1 MTTGHGDGDGV
12 AHTHA
17 TRTALVV
24 VTTNPADTA
33 DVIAWLGPHL
43 FPDDVAIVSGFYAGI
58 AALTAGL
65 RAVVIDIGTPDGRD
79 TWRLAEFRHR
89 GGDVAY
95 VVVADAS
102 FLPQLSGALDTD
114 LAVTSVDRLPP
125 LRELLVT
132 GEALAADQTSWR
144 RTMR

>member
-1 MTTGHGDGDGV
+1 MSTGHGV
-12 AHTHA
+12 RRA
-17 TRTALVV
+17 TRTVLVV

-33 DVIAWLGPHL
+33 DVVAWLGPQL
-43 FPDDVAIVSGFYAGI
+43 FPDDVAIVSGFFAGV

-79 TWRLAEFRHR
+79 SWRLAELRQR
-89 GGDVAY
+89 GGREVAY
-95 VVVADAS
+95 AVVADAT
-102 FLPQLSGALDTD
+102 FLPQLSGALTTD
-114 LAVTSVDRLPP
+114 LAVTSADRLPP

-132 GEALAADQTSWR
+132 DDQPLVDDQTIWR